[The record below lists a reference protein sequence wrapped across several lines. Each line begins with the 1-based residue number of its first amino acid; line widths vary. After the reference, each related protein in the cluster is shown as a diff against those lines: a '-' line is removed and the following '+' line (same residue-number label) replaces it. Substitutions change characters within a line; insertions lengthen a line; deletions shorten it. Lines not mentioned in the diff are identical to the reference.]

1 MDIRRENV
9 PPEGG
14 ECEKK
19 KPASA
24 SKASAFMKRNGKT
37 VAAIAVIGVAVALV
51 TYIILAMTNPL
62 GARIGSYDPS
72 NQVCETVRLVD
83 DASAEQACAH
93 EWRDDYRIEHVDA
106 QTHEV
111 VHPATYKTI
120 EALHTVCNVCG
131 APIDGKTAEHAA
143 ETGHEGYTTSVPV
156 AETVLDAAEWT
167 ETVTD
172 VPAEDVLVYNGR
184 VCKVCGEAEPVD
196 APEAG

>member
-1 MDIRRENV
+1 MDTKKETL
-9 PPEGG
+9 PPSGG
-14 ECEKK
+14 EGAKK
-19 KPASA
+19 GQKDA
-24 SKASAFMKRNGKT
+24 SKTSAFLKRNGKT

-62 GARIGSYDPS
+62 GARIGGYDAS
-72 NQVCETVRLVD
+72 SQVCETVRLVD

-111 VHPATYKTI
+111 VHPATYMTVEI
-120 EALHTVCNVCG
+120 MHTVCNVCG

-167 ETVTD
+167 ETVVD
-172 VPAEDVLVYNGR
+172 VPAEDVLFYNGR